1 MRKFILGFIL
11 GITLSSISKV
21 EAKPPNPEVKISNP
35 CFSPS
40 PAPTP
45 SENLNDLL

>member
-1 MRKFILGFIL
+1 MKKFILGFIL

-21 EAKPPNPEVKISNP
+21 EAKPPKPEISIS

>member
-21 EAKPPNPEVKISNP
+21 EAKLPKPEISNP